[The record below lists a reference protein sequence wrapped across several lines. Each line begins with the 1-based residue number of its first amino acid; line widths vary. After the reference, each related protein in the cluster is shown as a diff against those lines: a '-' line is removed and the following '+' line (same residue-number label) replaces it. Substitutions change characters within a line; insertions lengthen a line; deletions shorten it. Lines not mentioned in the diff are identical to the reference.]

1 MLSELLGELNASHT
15 GARVYAKRWAKQTGY
30 LGAFYDQK
38 HTGNGLKIEEI
49 LAGGPLTHF
58 GDKIKAGMIIE
69 KIDGEVI
76 DADRPVELYLNGKVG
91 KRVSVTFHDP
101 KTGKRFEEFIRP
113 IGQSTQK
120 DLFHRRWVQQRK
132 DMVEKLSGGAYRLH
146 HRAPR

>member
-15 GARVYAKRWAKQTGY
+15 GGRVFPKRWAKQTGY

-76 DADRPVELYLNGKVG
+76 DADRP
-91 KRVSVTFHDP
+91 
-101 KTGKRFEEFIRP
+101 
-113 IGQSTQK
+113 
-120 DLFHRRWVQQRK
+120 
-132 DMVEKLSGGAYRLH
+132 
-146 HRAPR
+146 

>member
-1 MLSELLGELNASHT
+1 MLRT
-15 GARVYAKRWAKQTGY
+15 RVLVSILRRWAKQTGY

-113 IGQSTQK
+113 HQSVYAEGSLPPPLGT
-120 DLFHRRWVQQRK
+120 
-132 DMVEKLSGGAYRLH
+132 A
-146 HRAPR
+146 A